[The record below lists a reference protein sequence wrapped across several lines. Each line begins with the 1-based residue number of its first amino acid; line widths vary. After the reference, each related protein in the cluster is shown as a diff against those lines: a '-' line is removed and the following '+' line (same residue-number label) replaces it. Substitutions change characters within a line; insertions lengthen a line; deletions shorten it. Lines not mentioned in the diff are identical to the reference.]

1 MIKRK
6 IINPIIKDTITF
18 IQTSDETNAR
28 ISELQLTLMPKGVNF
43 PHYHKKFTETFTAVE
58 GDLGLKLDGGKVKIL
73 QPGETY
79 SVLPDEVHS
88 FFNPGEN
95 EIKFNI
101 KISPGHKGFEN
112 SLRILYGLA
121 EDGLTD
127 KRSIPK
133 SLTHV
138 AIIGS
143 LSDSYLPGIMRLL
156 SPVFNILAK
165 RAKQSGLEKR
175 LIDKYCD

>member
-1 MIKRK
+1 MKRK

-18 IQTSDETNAR
+18 IQTSDETNSK
-28 ISELQLTLMPKGVNF
+28 ISELELTLMPGGTNF
-43 PHYHKKFTETFTAVE
+43 SHYHRIFSETFTAVE
-58 GDLGLKLDGGKVKIL
+58 GSLGLKLNGGKVRIL
-73 QPGETY
+73 QPSETF
-79 SVLPDEVHS
+79 SVSPNQVHS
-88 FFNPGEN
+88 FFNPGEK

-101 KISPGHKGFEN
+101 KVTPGHKGMKN

-127 KRSIPK
+127 KKSIPI

-143 LSDSYLPGIMRLL
+143 LSDSYLPGIMKLL
-156 SPVFNILAK
+156 SPVFNLLAK
-165 RAKQSGLEKR
+165 RAKQKGLEKR
-175 LIDKYCD
+175 LIEKYCN